1 VTNGYYVAWGV
12 WDAEHRAL
20 TARVAL
26 LEEGAARDAE
36 QRGEGERERRDR
48 TWMAGLAL
56 ATGIIFPVVVTSLV
70 MFLHLRA
77 YH

>member
-1 VTNGYYVAWGV
+1 
-12 WDAEHRAL
+12 
-20 TARVAL
+20 
-26 LEEGAARDAE
+26 
-36 QRGEGERERRDR
+36 
-48 TWMAGLAL
+48 MAGLAL

>member
-1 VTNGYYVAWGV
+1 MTNGYYVAWGV

-20 TARVAL
+20 TSRVAL

-36 QRGEGERERRDR
+36 HRGEGERDRRDR
-48 TWMAGLAL
+48 AWMAGLAL

>member
-1 VTNGYYVAWGV
+1 VSNGYYVAWGV

-20 TARVAL
+20 TARVDL
-26 LEEGAARDAE
+26 LEEAAARDAE
-36 QRGEGERERRDR
+36 NRGEGERERRDR

-56 ATGIIFPVVVTSLV
+56 ATGIIFPIVVSSVI
-70 MFLHLRA
+70 MYLHLRA